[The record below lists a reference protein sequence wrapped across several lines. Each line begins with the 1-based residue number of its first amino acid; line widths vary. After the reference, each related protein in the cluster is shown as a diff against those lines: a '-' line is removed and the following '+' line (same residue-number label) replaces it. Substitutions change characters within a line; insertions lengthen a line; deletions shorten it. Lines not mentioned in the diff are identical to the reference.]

1 MRRFLM
7 GTSQVLNKQET
18 EKICPEC
25 KSNIPVHKGYIS
37 WCECGYNVKINYFE
51 RPQTKLNKLYD
62 QLGDKR
68 GKRIYKKLIAK
79 KELVS
84 EVTFSKVLVFLLATL
99 IHLVSII
106 SLSLG
111 SYLLTFHNSNYLLIA
126 CGLGLLGIS
135 WLARPRAPKLE
146 KTEHLISREEFPYL
160 FSAADQLADA
170 MKVRR
175 IDGIVINE
183 DFNASVTQIG
193 WTKRNIIKIGYPL
206 FSLLEPEEQM
216 AILAHE
222 FGHIKNGDLT
232 RSFYIGSAL
241 FTIQT
246 WYELLEPVPL
256 DERENMGIAELP
268 VYYLMAL
275 ISQIPYLFYFLLVH
289 FLYDDAQKGEY
300 LADER
305 SAKTVGYHH
314 LIEAMKKFEYAET
327 FYSTVRDVALK
338 QNKLNLFHVM
348 YERIITMPLREKERL
363 WRCSQMES
371 AKLDATHPPTYYR
384 VQMLEKFSAMP
395 YSPAV
400 DKEVLSKIRG
410 ELDSQQKRIQEQL
423 IENYRY
429 ELNY

>member
-1 MRRFLM
+1 M
-7 GTSQVLNKQET
+7 GMAKVIYKNET
-18 EKICPEC
+18 EKICPDC
-25 KSNIPVHKGYIS
+25 QSRIPVHKGYIP
-37 WCECGYNVKINYFE
+37 WCECGYNLKINHSE
-51 RPQTKLNKLYD
+51 RPQTKLSRLYEL
-62 QLGDKR
+62 LGNKR
-68 GKRIYKKLIAK
+68 GESIYKHLIAK
-79 KELVS
+79 TELLPGKY
-84 EVTFSKVLVFLLATL
+84 FSKMIAFILATVV
-99 IHLVSII
+99 HLVS
-106 SLSLG
+106 LSTLILG
-111 SYLLTFHNSNYLLIA
+111 IYLLFFYNNNYLLIA
-126 CGLGLLGIS
+126 GGIGLLGIS
-135 WLARPRAPKLE
+135 WLARPRVQRLGA
-146 KTEHLISREEFPYL
+146 TENCVSREDFPSL
-160 FSAADQLADA
+160 FSAADQLADT

-193 WTKRNIIKIGYPL
+193 WARRNIIRIGYPL

-222 FGHIKNGDLT
+222 FGHIKNGDLS
-232 RSFYIGSAL
+232 RGFYIGSAL

-256 DERENMGIAELP
+256 DERENMGIAEVP

-275 ISQIPYLFYFLLVH
+275 IAQIPYLLYFLMVH
-289 FLYDDAQKGEY
+289 FLYDDSQKGEY
-300 LADER
+300 LADDR
-305 SAKTVGYHH
+305 AAKTVGFHH

-327 FYSTVRDVALK
+327 FYSTVRDVAIK
-338 QNKLNLFHVM
+338 RNKLNLFHVM
-348 YERIITMPLREKERL
+348 YERIVTMPLREKERL
-363 WRCSQMES
+363 SRCSQMES

-410 ELDSQQKRIQEQL
+410 ELDSQQKRIQELL